1 MRNATYCFIAIVAS
15 VIALAISPPAVAGS
29 DDQAVNDTRAFIEW
43 VFGFKLDAPT
53 MQAIRDGTAIEMSK
67 DPAGVQAAVQ
77 DMDNVMAWVAKHSA
91 GERALLRSLIEPQL
105 VAASQADTGPGSDT
119 SKRLV
124 AAWRAHNHIIADG
137 TPPLRRSVVDSYIAM
152 FEFIS
157 KHAGKTEPAGVA
169 NHDQFAKRVAAQYAS
184 ASPDMQMKFNNV
196 QTLWLA
202 TQALWAQAT
211 PAQQKAL
218 SAQWRGTAKPV
229 AAAPKAA
236 PPKSGLSG
244 QTWNLKRYEEHL
256 FVQSAGQVI
265 MSTWSN
271 PFAH

>member
-1 MRNATYCFIAIVAS
+1 MRNATHRLVAIAAS
-15 VIALAISPPAVAGS
+15 VVALAISPPAVAGN
-29 DDQAVNDTRAFIEW
+29 DDQVVNHTRALIEW
-43 VFGFKLDAPT
+43 VFGFKLDATT
-53 MQAIRDGTAIEMSK
+53 MQAIRDGTAIDMAK
-67 DPAGVQAAVQ
+67 DPAGVQASVQ

-91 GERALLRSLIEPQL
+91 GDRALLRSLIEPQL
-105 VAASQADTGPGSDT
+105 VAAFQADTDPSSDT

-124 AAWRAHNHIIADG
+124 VTWRAHNHPIAEG
-137 TPPLRRSVVDSYIAM
+137 TPPLRRAVVDSYVAM

-157 KHAGKTEPAGVA
+157 KHAGKSVPAGIA
-169 NHDQFAKRVAAQYAS
+169 NHDQFAKRVAAQYAA

-211 PAQQKAL
+211 PAQRNAL

-256 FVQSAGQVI
+256 FVQNAGQVI

-271 PFAH
+271 PFIH

>member
-1 MRNATYCFIAIVAS
+1 MRNATHRLIAIVAS
-15 VIALAISPPAVAGS
+15 VVALAISPPAVAGN
-29 DDQAVNDTRAFIEW
+29 DDQVVNHTRALIEW
-43 VFGFKLDAPT
+43 VFGFKLDATT
-53 MQAIRDGTAIEMSK
+53 MQAIRDGTAIDMSK
-67 DPAGVQAAVQ
+67 DPAGVQASVQ

-91 GERALLRSLIEPQL
+91 GDRALLRSLIEPQL
-105 VAASQADTGPGSDT
+105 VAAFQADTDPSSDT

-124 AAWRAHNHIIADG
+124 VAWRAHNHPIAEG
-137 TPPLRRSVVDSYIAM
+137 TPPLRRAVVDSYVGM

-157 KHAGKTEPAGVA
+157 KHAGKSVPAGIA
-169 NHDQFAKRVAAQYAS
+169 NHDQFAKRVAAQYAA

-211 PAQQKAL
+211 PAQRNAL

-236 PPKSGLSG
+236 PPKSGLG
-244 QTWNLKRYEEHL
+244 AQTFNEERYKEHL
-256 FVQSAGQVI
+256 FVLGQSRAI

-271 PFAH
+271 PFIH